1 MRAYTHHRAVVEND
15 YLVCLLYSGYSL
27 RNEEYSNVAA
37 KRMYRLSERRVGRVV
52 ERAGA
57 VVENEYLG
65 LFYQRARN

>member
-1 MRAYTHHRAVVEND
+1 MRAYTHHRAVVEDD

-27 RNEEYSNVAA
+27 RNEEYSNVSAE
-37 KRMYRLSERRVGRVV
+37 RMYRLSQCRVRCVV